1 MWRGGRGKY
10 IATTCLEERT
20 KGETHEKEI
29 MGETN
34 VETLFYHLK
43 KQKSSDFKKFPYG
56 GKTCSLYAAQ
66 VSVPLGDL
74 SGSDGPLA
82 FV

>member
-1 MWRGGRGKY
+1 M
-10 IATTCLEERT
+10 
-20 KGETHEKEI
+20 KGETHVKEI

-34 VETLFYHLK
+34 IETLFYHLR
-43 KQKSSDFKKFPYG
+43 KQKSSDLKKFPHG
-56 GKTCSLYAAQ
+56 RKTCSLYAAQ

-82 FV
+82 FMQRCQGGTCV